1 MQSTGPQKAFYRI
14 WERAGLNMEVK
25 ILKESK
31 TELEFEIIGEG
42 HTFCNTLQNFLNN
55 KKEVVLASY
64 KIKHPLL
71 SSPQIYVKTK
81 DLPLPKGKEKL
92 LPLTD
97 VKGIGPKSVEK
108 LRDMGIK
115 TANALLKADPE
126 KVSKKS
132 GLSEKMI
139 EKYQSEAKKLDFA
152 KESLARTVV
161 KSALNDFAKTFSEV
175 RSNV

>member
-1 MQSTGPQKAFYRI
+1 MDI
-14 WERAGLNMEVK
+14 K

-31 TELEFEIIGEG
+31 NELEFEIIGEG
-42 HTFCNTLQNFLNN
+42 HTFCNALQNFLNN
-55 KKEVVLASY
+55 RKEVVLASY

-71 SSPQIYVKTK
+71 NNPQIYIKTE

-108 LRDMGIK
+108 LREAGIK
-115 TANALLKADPE
+115 TANALLKADLE

-132 GLSEKMI
+132 GISKKIL

-152 KESLARTVV
+152 KESLARVV
-161 KSALNDFAKTFSEV
+161 LKRALNDFAKTFSEV
-175 RSNV
+175 KSNA